1 MASQKVCPTVLLQ
14 SFRTLTYMMYAF
26 TPEKLRRL
34 AGQNFYLAISNFSQK
49 KIVSVSK
56 LSNQHGTI
64 LLMVLVSVAL
74 LGLMS
79 GIAGSSWQTI
89 VQRAKEA
96 DLLWKGNQIRLAIG
110 SYYETS
116 HTGSATPKAF
126 PSELDFLIKD
136 PRFLETRH
144 HLRRLYPDPMTGED
158 WEIIKD
164 TNGRITG
171 VRSSSDKEPF
181 KQDDF
186 TEENKSF
193 ADQQSYRDWQF
204 IYLPQKK
211 SVSKNS
217 HSSKYKTTLENSE

>member
-1 MASQKVCPTVLLQ
+1 MVLKKVRPTVLSLF
-14 SFRTLTYMMYAF
+14 FRTLKYMMYAF

-34 AGQNFYLAISNFSQK
+34 AGQNFCLAFAYFLQK
-49 KIVSVSK
+49 KIASESK
-56 LSNQHGTI
+56 LSNQQGAV

-96 DLLWKGNQIRLAIG
+96 DLLWKGNQVRLAIG

-116 HTGSATPKAF
+116 HSGGAAPQSF
-126 PSELDFLIKD
+126 PSELNFLIKD
-136 PRFLETRH
+136 PRFLETRR

-158 WEIIKD
+158 WDIIRD
-164 TNGRITG
+164 PRGRIMG

-181 KQDDF
+181 KQGGF

-193 ADQQSYRDWQF
+193 ADQQSYHDWQF
-204 IYLPQKK
+204 VYQSQKK
-211 SVSKNS
+211 SAAENS
-217 HSSKYKTTLENSE
+217 HSSKHKPTLENSE